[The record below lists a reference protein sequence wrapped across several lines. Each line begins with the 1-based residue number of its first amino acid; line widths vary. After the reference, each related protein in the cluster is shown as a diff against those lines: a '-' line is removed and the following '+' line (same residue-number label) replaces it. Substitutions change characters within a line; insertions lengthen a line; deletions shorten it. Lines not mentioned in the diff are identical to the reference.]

1 MQKDRQKFR
10 RSAPSHNGI
19 GKWQRATVN
28 QFGARHVTPAE
39 HRRTSQGVPMRVASR
54 TVFDFVRP
62 DGATA
67 PVETELLYQAD
78 DPFAVTM
85 KFHAG
90 GAVATWIMGRDLLA
104 EGLSTPSGRGD
115 VRLRPNAGRTLVLEL
130 ISDRHVTVFRLPA
143 GTLRKFLDATYR
155 LVPPGTEHFDAD
167 AFLGTVLR

>member
-1 MQKDRQKFR
+1 
-10 RSAPSHNGI
+10 
-19 GKWQRATVN
+19 
-28 QFGARHVTPAE
+28 
-39 HRRTSQGVPMRVASR
+39 MRVASR

-104 EGLSTPSGRGD
+104 EGLSRPSGRGD

-130 ISDRHVTVFRLPA
+130 VSDRHVTVFRLPA
-143 GTLRKFLDATYR
+143 ATLRKFLDATYR